1 MIDKDVQ
8 EKRLKQGAELGKND
22 VFLLETRLLM
32 LLGRTAGCIEDHSS
46 FTGVAV
52 RMLESLLQWYG
63 SKPGYAAALQRSLR
77 TRAGLGA
84 ECKPEHSD
92 IFAKAAAGGTTL
104 EVWKAK
110 DKATVAM
117 LRLLESWM
125 TRTDSILLMSEVIIA
140 VLQVATSRATYDK
153 LLAAIENG
161 CTVEKANPAKASGTG
176 NLSGALIDCEMPE
189 DDTKR
194 SCANS
199 DCVHFDGSPICPG
212 CDRIET
218 PSTVAC
224 PHVDCHNFKILK
236 NSGAW

>member
-22 VFLLETRLLM
+22 VFLLETKLLM

-63 SKPGYAAALQRSLR
+63 SKPGYAESLQRSLR

-84 ECKPEHSD
+84 ECKPEHVEKVTFD
-92 IFAKAAAGGTTL
+92 A
-104 EVWKAK
+104 
-110 DKATVAM
+110 
-117 LRLLESWM
+117 
-125 TRTDSILLMSEVIIA
+125 
-140 VLQVATSRATYDK
+140 LQALSRAHREFLEHIRNSLSAHLSAGEGIGFTIK
-153 LLAAIENG
+153 
-161 CTVEKANPAKASGTG
+161 EKENPAKASSTG

-224 PHVDCHNFKILK
+224 PHVDCHNFKVLK